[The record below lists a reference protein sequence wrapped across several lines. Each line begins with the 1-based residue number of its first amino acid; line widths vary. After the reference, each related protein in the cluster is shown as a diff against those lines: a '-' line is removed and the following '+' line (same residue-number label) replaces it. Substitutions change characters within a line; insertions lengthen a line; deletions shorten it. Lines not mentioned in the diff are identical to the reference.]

1 LAGRHEKV
9 LAISD
14 SQYTKLYS
22 GEASTLDRQRYDDS
36 IIDWKRSEAMSLHAL
51 RADATHLDAV
61 AALFDAYRSFYQQ
74 PSNLE
79 QSRAFIAERMA
90 ASESAIFLIQD
101 ENGEALGFVQLYPTF
116 SSIDAH
122 RTWLLSDLFTAPAAR
137 GRGVGR
143 LLMNTARDFALAT
156 GAKGLVLETA
166 TDNFTAQGL
175 YESLGYVRDSGFYTY
190 MLDLR
195 QG

>member
-1 LAGRHEKV
+1 M
-9 LAISD
+9 
-14 SQYTKLYS
+14 
-22 GEASTLDRQRYDDS
+22 TLQ
-36 IIDWKRSEAMSLHAL
+36 AL
-51 RADATHLDAV
+51 RATTIHLDAV
-61 AALFDAYRSFYQQ
+61 AKLFDAYRGFYRQ

-79 QSRAFIAERMA
+79 QSRTFIAERMA
-90 ASESAIFLIQD
+90 FNESAIFLVED
-101 ENGEALGFVQLYPTF
+101 ESGEALGFVQLYPTF

-122 RTWLLSDLFTAPAAR
+122 RTWLLSDLFTTPAAR

-143 LLMNTARDFALAT
+143 LLMNTARDFAVET

-175 YESLGYVRDSGFYTY
+175 YESLGWVRDTGYYTY
-190 MLDLR
+190 LLDLR

>member
-1 LAGRHEKV
+1 M
-9 LAISD
+9 
-14 SQYTKLYS
+14 
-22 GEASTLDRQRYDDS
+22 TLR
-36 IIDWKRSEAMSLHAL
+36 AL
-51 RADATHLDAV
+51 RATTIHLDAV
-61 AALFDAYRSFYQQ
+61 AKLFDAYRGFYGQS
-74 PSNLE
+74 SNLE

-90 ASESAIFLIQD
+90 GNESAIFLVED
-101 ENGEALGFVQLYPTF
+101 ESGEALGFVQLYPTF

-122 RTWLLSDLFTAPAAR
+122 RTWLLSDLFTTPAAR

-143 LLMNTARDFALAT
+143 LLMNTARDFAVET

-175 YESLGYVRDSGFYTY
+175 YESLGWVRDTGYYTY
-190 MLDLR
+190 LLDLR

>member
-1 LAGRHEKV
+1 MTIK
-9 LAISD
+9 
-14 SQYTKLYS
+14 
-22 GEASTLDRQRYDDS
+22 
-36 IIDWKRSEAMSLHAL
+36 AL
-51 RADATHLDAV
+51 RADTAQLDAV
-61 AALFDAYRSFYQQ
+61 AQLFDAYRGFYEQ
-74 PSNLE
+74 PSNLA

-90 ASESAIFLIQD
+90 AGESAIFLAQD
-101 ENGEALGFVQLYPTF
+101 EHGEALGFVQLYPTF

-122 RTWLLSDLFTAPAAR
+122 RTWLLSDLFTTPAAR

-143 LLMNTARDFALAT
+143 LLMNTARAFALET

-175 YESLGYVRDSGFYTY
+175 YESLGYVRDTGYFTY

>member
-1 LAGRHEKV
+1 MTIK
-9 LAISD
+9 
-14 SQYTKLYS
+14 
-22 GEASTLDRQRYDDS
+22 
-36 IIDWKRSEAMSLHAL
+36 AL
-51 RADATHLDAV
+51 RADSAQLDAV
-61 AALFDAYRSFYQQ
+61 AQLFDAYRGFYKQ

-90 ASESAIFLIQD
+90 AGESAIFLAQD
-101 ENGEALGFVQLYPTF
+101 EHGEALGFVQLYPTF

-122 RTWLLSDLFTAPAAR
+122 RTWLLSDLFTTPAAR

-143 LLMNTARDFALAT
+143 LLMNTARAFALET

-166 TDNFTAQGL
+166 TDNYTAQGL
-175 YESLGYVRDSGFYTY
+175 YESLGYVRDTGYYTY

-195 QG
+195 ES

>member
-1 LAGRHEKV
+1 MM
-9 LAISD
+9 I
-14 SQYTKLYS
+14 Q
-22 GEASTLDRQRYDDS
+22 
-36 IIDWKRSEAMSLHAL
+36 AL
-51 RADATHLDAV
+51 RADTAQLEAV
-61 AALFDAYRSFYQQ
+61 AQLFDAYRGFYKQ

-90 ASESAIFLIQD
+90 AGESAIFLAQD
-101 ENGEALGFVQLYPTF
+101 EHGEALGFVQLYPTF

-122 RTWLLSDLFTAPAAR
+122 RTWLLSDLFTTPAAR
-137 GRGVGR
+137 GRGAGR
-143 LLMNTARDFALAT
+143 LLMNTARAFALET

-175 YESLGYVRDSGFYTY
+175 YESLGYVRDTGYYTY

-195 QG
+195 ES

>member
-1 LAGRHEKV
+1 MTIK
-9 LAISD
+9 
-14 SQYTKLYS
+14 
-22 GEASTLDRQRYDDS
+22 
-36 IIDWKRSEAMSLHAL
+36 AL
-51 RADATHLDAV
+51 RADSAQLEAV
-61 AALFDAYRSFYQQ
+61 AQLFDAYRGFYEQ
-74 PSNLE
+74 PSNLA

-90 ASESAIFLIQD
+90 AGESAIFLAQD
-101 ENGEALGFVQLYPTF
+101 EHGEALGFVQLYPTF

-122 RTWLLSDLFTAPAAR
+122 RTWLLSDLFTTPAAR

-143 LLMNTARDFALAT
+143 LLMNTARAFALET

-175 YESLGYVRDSGFYTY
+175 YESLGYVRDTGYYTY
-190 MLDLR
+190 VLDLR

>member
-1 LAGRHEKV
+1 MTIK
-9 LAISD
+9 
-14 SQYTKLYS
+14 
-22 GEASTLDRQRYDDS
+22 
-36 IIDWKRSEAMSLHAL
+36 AM
-51 RADATHLDAV
+51 RADSAQLEAV
-61 AALFDAYRSFYQQ
+61 AQLFDAYRGFYEQ
-74 PSNLE
+74 PSNLA

-90 ASESAIFLIQD
+90 AGESAIFLAQD
-101 ENGEALGFVQLYPTF
+101 EHGEALGFVQLYPTF

-122 RTWLLSDLFTAPAAR
+122 RTWLLSDLFTTPAAR

-143 LLMNTARDFALAT
+143 LLMNTARAFALET

-175 YESLGYVRDSGFYTY
+175 YESLGYVRDTGYYTY
-190 MLDLR
+190 VLDLR

>member
-22 GEASTLDRQRYDDS
+22 DEASTLDRQRYDDS

-90 ASESAIFLIQD
+90 GDESAIFLAQD